1 MSRTQPLGE
10 LLRDWRR
17 RRRMSQLDLAS
28 DAGVSARHLSFVET
42 GRARPSRELVLHLA
56 EHLDVPLRA
65 RNSLL
70 LAAGYAPAYDQTDLD
85 APEMRAVRT
94 ALGRLLAAHE
104 PYPALV
110 VDRVWNLVTANASAL
125 LFLDGVPQ
133 HLMEPTVNV
142 LRVTLHPDGL
152 ARRITNLPELRRA
165 LLGRL
170 HREVVLTGDDEL
182 ARLHEELRSYG
193 DDDSGGSL
201 ESRGEVFVPFRI
213 QTDNG
218 ELSFFNTIATF
229 GTALDI
235 TVAELAIEAFFPAD
249 EQTAMYLRRAQPDE
263 GASPDQPTRTFGRGS
278 PAASQSE

>member
-1 MSRTQPLGE
+1 MSTVATMSRTQPLGD

-28 DAGVSARHLSFVET
+28 DAGVSPRHLSFVET

-85 APEMRAVRT
+85 APEMRAVRG
-94 ALGRLLAAHE
+94 ALDRLLAAHE

-110 VDRVWNLVTANASAL
+110 VDRMWNLVTANASAL

-133 HLMEPTVNV
+133 HVLEPTMNV
-142 LRVTLHPDGL
+142 LRLTLHPDGL
-152 ARRITNLPELRRA
+152 ASRIANLAELRRA

-182 ARLHEELRSYG
+182 GHLYDELCTYAADRSA
-193 DDDSGGSL
+193 DSGL
-201 ESRGEVFVPFRI
+201 ESHGEVFVPFRI
-213 QTDNG
+213 RTDDG

-235 TVAELAIEAFFPAD
+235 TVAELAVEAFFPAD
-249 EQTAMYLRRAQPDE
+249 ERTATYLRSAQEQRSDAYADE
-263 GASPDQPTRTFGRGS
+263 V
-278 PAASQSE
+278 SQHPEAL